1 MSIKN
6 RIAVYAAAATLAC
19 LSFAALAEDHPYSEG
34 QVVNVARIRTVD
46 GHFDDYMKWLDTEW
60 KRQQEIAKKLGYL
73 VSYQVVSVEARTPE
87 EPDLL
92 LVTTYKNWAALDG
105 ALAKGDEITKEMGQT
120 NEQSNKMQ
128 ADRASIR
135 KILGSSTMQVLDLK

>member
-46 GHFDDYMKWLDTEW
+46 GHFDDYMKWLATGW
-60 KRQQEIAKKLGYL
+60 KAQQEAFKKAGYI
-73 VSYQVVSVEARTPE
+73 VSYQVVTVEARTPE
-87 EPDLL
+87 DPDLL
-92 LVTTYKNWAALDG
+92 LITTYKNWAALDG
-105 ALAKGDEITKEMGQT
+105 ALAKGDEILKQLGQSID
-120 NEQSNKMQ
+120 QSNKEQ
-128 ADRASIR
+128 ADRGKIR
-135 KILGSSTMQVLDLK
+135 TILGSSTMQVLELK